1 MKARKSKQGDNN
13 MDSNV
18 IVVGGGTSGIMA
30 AISAAENGAKVIL
43 VEKNKSLGR
52 KLLVTGNGRCNV
64 TNNRDKEEI
73 IAHIPGNGRFLYGAF
88 AQFDNYDIM
97 DFFRS
102 NGVKLKEEDHGRMF
116 PTTDKSRTILE
127 ALMSIMDGL
136 DITIY
141 TQAPVEKVMY
151 QNQAVTGVLL
161 KDGRKLTAPCVIL
174 SVGGRAMPRTGS
186 TGDGYKWAKEAGHT
200 IKELYPTE
208 VPVTSDEDFI
218 QQRTLQGLSLR
229 DVAVNVVNKK
239 GKKVISHQMDMIFT
253 HFGISGPAVLRCS
266 MFVHQTMKRDKTDSV
281 TMSIDSLPDKT
292 VHELTQDLQK
302 AVKKDGEKAIKNA
315 LKGLV
320 PERYLLFGLNHIHVS
335 ENTPLKQLTPQQL
348 EQMIHFLKD
357 FQFQVNGT
365 LPVEKAFVTGGGVH
379 TKEVNPKTME
389 SKLTQGLYFSG
400 EFLDYNGYT
409 GGYNI
414 TGAFITGRIA
424 GMHAAQAAIASLS
437 E

>member
-1 MKARKSKQGDNN
+1 
-13 MDSNV
+13 MDAKV
-18 IVVGGGTSGIMA
+18 IVVGGGTSGMMA
-30 AISAAENGAKVIL
+30 AISAAENGADVIL
-43 VEKNKSLGR
+43 VEKNKTLGR

-73 IAHIPGNGRFLYGAF
+73 IAHIPGNGRFLYSAF
-88 AQFDNYDIM
+88 AQYDNYDIM

-102 NGVKLKEEDHGRMF
+102 NGVALKEEDHGRMF

-127 ALMSIMDGL
+127 TLITIMDRL
-136 DITIY
+136 EIKVY
-141 TQAPVEKVMY
+141 TDAPVETVLYENGEVK
-151 QNQAVTGVLL
+151 GVQL
-161 KDGRKLTAPCVIL
+161 KDGRSLTAPCVVL
-174 SVGGRAMPRTGS
+174 SVGGKAMPRTGS
-186 TGDGYKWAKEAGHT
+186 TGDGYKWAKKAGHT

-208 VPVTSDEDFI
+208 SPITSDEKFI
-218 QQRTLQGLSLR
+218 QDRTLQGLSLR
-229 DVAVNVVNKK
+229 DINLSVLNKK

-281 TMSIDSLPDKT
+281 SVSIDALPQLTAHD
-292 VHELTQDLQK
+292 LTQQLQK
-302 AVKKDGEKAIKNA
+302 LLKDDGGKAVKNA

-320 PERYLLFGLNHIHVS
+320 PERYLLFGLNRLNIDES
-335 ENTPLKQLTPQQL
+335 TPMKQLTAQQL
-348 EQMIHFLKD
+348 EDICLYLKD
-357 FQFQVNGT
+357 FRLEANGT
-365 LPVEKAFVTGGGVH
+365 LPIEKAFVTGGGVS

-389 SKLTQGLYFSG
+389 SKLTKGLYFSG

-424 GMHAAQAAIASLS
+424 GQHAALAAL
-437 E
+437 EQ

>member
-1 MKARKSKQGDNN
+1 MNAK
-13 MDSNV
+13 V
-18 IVVGGGTSGIMA
+18 IVVGGGTSGMMA
-30 AISAAENGAKVIL
+30 AISAAENGADVIL
-43 VEKNKSLGR
+43 VEKNKTLGR

-73 IAHIPGNGRFLYGAF
+73 IAHIPGNGRFLYSAF
-88 AQFDNYDIM
+88 AQYDNYDIM

-102 NGVKLKEEDHGRMF
+102 NGVALKEEDHGRMF

-127 ALMSIMDGL
+127 TLITIMDRL
-136 DITIY
+136 EIKVY
-141 TQAPVEKVMY
+141 TDAPVETVLYENGEVK
-151 QNQAVTGVLL
+151 GVQL
-161 KDGRKLTAPCVIL
+161 KDGRTLTAPCVVL
-174 SVGGRAMPRTGS
+174 SVGGKAMPRTGS
-186 TGDGYKWAKEAGHT
+186 TGDGYKWAKKAGHT

-208 VPVTSDEDFI
+208 SPITSDEKFI
-218 QQRTLQGLSLR
+218 QDRTLQGLSLR
-229 DVAVNVVNKK
+229 DINLSVLNKK

-281 TMSIDSLPDKT
+281 SVSIDALPQLTAHD
-292 VHELTQDLQK
+292 LTQQLQK
-302 AVKKDGEKAIKNA
+302 LLKDDGGKAVKNA

-320 PERYLLFGLNHIHVS
+320 PERYLLFGLNRLNIDES
-335 ENTPLKQLTPQQL
+335 TPMKQLTAQQL
-348 EQMIHFLKD
+348 EDICLYLKD
-357 FQFQVNGT
+357 FRLEANGT
-365 LPVEKAFVTGGGVH
+365 LPIEKAFVTGGGVS

-389 SKLTQGLYFSG
+389 SKLTKGLYFSG

-424 GMHAAQAAIASLS
+424 GQHAALAAL
-437 E
+437 EQ

>member
-1 MKARKSKQGDNN
+1 
-13 MDSNV
+13 MDAKV
-18 IVVGGGTSGIMA
+18 IVVGGGTSGMMA
-30 AISAAENGAKVIL
+30 AISAAENGADVIL
-43 VEKNKSLGR
+43 VEKNKTLGR

-73 IAHIPGNGRFLYGAF
+73 IAHIPGNGRFLYSAF
-88 AQFDNYDIM
+88 AQYDNYDIM

-102 NGVKLKEEDHGRMF
+102 NGVALKEEDHGRMF

-127 ALMSIMDGL
+127 TLITIMDRL
-136 DITIY
+136 EIKVY
-141 TQAPVEKVMY
+141 TDAPVETVLYENGEVK
-151 QNQAVTGVLL
+151 GVQL
-161 KDGRKLTAPCVIL
+161 KDGRTLTAPCVVL
-174 SVGGRAMPRTGS
+174 SVGGKAMPRTGS
-186 TGDGYKWAKEAGHT
+186 TGDGYKWAKKAGHT

-208 VPVTSDEDFI
+208 SPITSDEKFI
-218 QQRTLQGLSLR
+218 QDRTLQGLSLR
-229 DVAVNVVNKK
+229 DINLSVLNKK

-281 TMSIDSLPDKT
+281 SVSIDSLPQLTAHD
-292 VHELTQDLQK
+292 LTQQLQLLQK
-302 AVKKDGEKAIKNA
+302 NDGGKAVKNA

-320 PERYLLFGLNHIHVS
+320 PERYLLFGLNRLNIEES
-335 ENTPLKQLTPQQL
+335 TPMKQLTAQQL
-348 EQMIHFLKD
+348 EDICLYLKD
-357 FQFQVNGT
+357 FRLEANGT
-365 LPVEKAFVTGGGVH
+365 LPIEKAFVTGGGVS

-389 SKLTQGLYFSG
+389 SKLTKGLYFSG

-424 GMHAAQAAIASLS
+424 GQHAALAAL
-437 E
+437 EQ

>member
-1 MKARKSKQGDNN
+1 MK

-18 IVVGGGTSGIMA
+18 IVVGGGTSGMMA
-30 AISAAENGAKVIL
+30 AISAAENGAKVLL
-43 VEKNKSLGR
+43 VEKNKTLGR

-88 AQFDNYDIM
+88 AQYDNYDIM

-127 ALMSIMDGL
+127 TLMKIMDRL
-136 DITIY
+136 DITVY
-141 TQAPVEKVMY
+141 TSAPVEKVLY
-151 QNQAVTGVLL
+151 EKQAVQGILL
-161 KDGRKLTAPCVIL
+161 KDGRTLTAPCVVL

-186 TGDGYKWAKEAGHT
+186 TGDGYKWAKQAGHT
-200 IKELYPTE
+200 ISELYPTE
-208 VPVTSDEDFI
+208 VPVTSEEEFI
-218 QQRTLQGLSLR
+218 QQRILQGLSLR
-229 DVAVNVVNKK
+229 DVAVNVLNKK
-239 GKKVISHQMDMIFT
+239 GKKVITHQMDMIFT

-281 TMSIDSLPDKT
+281 TMSIDALPQKSI
-292 VHELTQDLQK
+292 HELTQELQK
-302 AVKKDGEKAIKNA
+302 TAKNEGDKAVKNA

-320 PERYLLFGLNHIHVS
+320 PERYLLFGLNRIQVT

-348 EQMIHFLKD
+348 EKFVQFLKD
-357 FQFQVNGT
+357 FRFQVHGT
-365 LPVEKAFVTGGGVH
+365 LPIEKAFVTGGGVN

-389 SKLTQGLYFSG
+389 SKLTKGLYFSG

-424 GMHAAQAAIASLS
+424 GQHAAEASLN
-437 E
+437 

>member
-1 MKARKSKQGDNN
+1 
-13 MDSNV
+13 MDAKV
-18 IVVGGGTSGIMA
+18 IVVGGGTSGMMA
-30 AISAAENGAKVIL
+30 AISAAENGADVIL
-43 VEKNKSLGR
+43 VEKNKTLGR

-73 IAHIPGNGRFLYGAF
+73 IAHIPGNGRFLYSAF
-88 AQFDNYDIM
+88 AQYDNYDIM

-102 NGVKLKEEDHGRMF
+102 NGVALKEEDHGRMF

-127 ALMSIMDGL
+127 TLITIMDRL
-136 DITIY
+136 EIKVY
-141 TQAPVEKVMY
+141 TDAPVETVLYGNGEVK
-151 QNQAVTGVLL
+151 GVQL
-161 KDGRKLTAPCVIL
+161 KDGRTLTAPCVVL
-174 SVGGRAMPRTGS
+174 SVGGKAMPRTGS
-186 TGDGYKWAKEAGHT
+186 TGDGYKWAKKAGHT

-208 VPVTSDEDFI
+208 SPITSDEKFI
-218 QQRTLQGLSLR
+218 QDRTLQGLSLR
-229 DVAVNVVNKK
+229 DINLSVLNKK

-281 TMSIDSLPDKT
+281 SVSIDALPQFTAYD
-292 VHELTQDLQK
+292 LTQQLQK
-302 AVKKDGEKAIKNA
+302 LQKDDGGKAVKNA

-320 PERYLLFGLNHIHVS
+320 PERYLLFGLNRLNIDES
-335 ENTPLKQLTPQQL
+335 TPMKQLTAQQL
-348 EQMIHFLKD
+348 EDICLYLKD
-357 FQFQVNGT
+357 FRLEANGT
-365 LPVEKAFVTGGGVH
+365 LPIEKAFVTGGGVS

-389 SKLTQGLYFSG
+389 SKLTKGLYFSG

-424 GMHAAQAAIASLS
+424 GQHAALAAL
-437 E
+437 EQ

>member
-1 MKARKSKQGDNN
+1 
-13 MDSNV
+13 MDAKV
-18 IVVGGGTSGIMA
+18 IVVGGGTSGMMA
-30 AISAAENGAKVIL
+30 AISAAENGADVIL
-43 VEKNKSLGR
+43 VEKNKTLGR

-73 IAHIPGNGRFLYGAF
+73 IAHIPGNGRFLYSAF
-88 AQFDNYDIM
+88 AQYDNYDIM

-102 NGVKLKEEDHGRMF
+102 NGVALKEEDHGRMF

-127 ALMSIMDGL
+127 TLITIMDRL
-136 DITIY
+136 EIKVY
-141 TQAPVEKVMY
+141 TDAPVETVLYGNGEVK
-151 QNQAVTGVLL
+151 GVQL
-161 KDGRKLTAPCVIL
+161 KDGRTLTAPCVVL
-174 SVGGRAMPRTGS
+174 SVGGKAMPRTGS
-186 TGDGYKWAKEAGHT
+186 TGDGYKWAKKAGHT

-208 VPVTSDEDFI
+208 SPITSDEKFI
-218 QQRTLQGLSLR
+218 QDRTLQGLSLR
-229 DVAVNVVNKK
+229 DINLSVLNKK

-281 TMSIDSLPDKT
+281 SVSIDALPQCTAHD
-292 VHELTQDLQK
+292 LTQQLQK
-302 AVKKDGEKAIKNA
+302 LQKDDGGKAVKNA

-320 PERYLLFGLNHIHVS
+320 PERYLLFGLNRLNIDES
-335 ENTPLKQLTPQQL
+335 TPMKQLTAQQL
-348 EQMIHFLKD
+348 EDICLYLKD
-357 FQFQVNGT
+357 FRLEANGT
-365 LPVEKAFVTGGGVH
+365 LPIEKAFVTGGGVS

-389 SKLTQGLYFSG
+389 SKLTKGLYFSG

-424 GMHAAQAAIASLS
+424 GQHAALAAL
-437 E
+437 EQ